1 MFIIVLQQVVL
12 PAVARK
18 MGLEDHYEEAD
29 GSPKQPRQSEEV
41 IPPVSVF
48 FLCKTSISFVPILL

>member
-1 MFIIVLQQVVL
+1 
-12 PAVARK
+12 

-48 FLCKTSISFVPILL
+48 FSVQTSISFVPILLIAKYITTMF

>member
-1 MFIIVLQQVVL
+1 
-12 PAVARK
+12 

-29 GSPKQPRQSEEV
+29 GSPKQPRSEEV

-48 FLCKTSISFVPILL
+48 FSVQTSISLVSILLLTLIAKYMITLL